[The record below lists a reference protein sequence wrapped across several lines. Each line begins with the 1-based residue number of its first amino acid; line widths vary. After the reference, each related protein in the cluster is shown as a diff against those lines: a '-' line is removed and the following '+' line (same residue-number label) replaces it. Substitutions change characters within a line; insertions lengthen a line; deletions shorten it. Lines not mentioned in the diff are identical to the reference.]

1 MSTSVANALLVKPS
15 QTFQAML
22 PVAKYH
28 KRYGFASLRNYD
40 MAVIHL
46 AKPPNPANQPHQP
59 DQPNHPNGIDL
70 AKLSP
75 HDTHDPHYSHV
86 WLHRIE
92 SRQPFKLHI
101 YPHIEFNSCQQGD
114 IHVLDES
121 LPLFLAKHYDKIVV
135 FGSDSITLT
144 VEQIPKSFGWPEL
157 ALACNT
163 DPLDPQHQVFWTSR
177 TGNRLVHQPVKPACL
192 CLAYTK
198 FTNLDQYRMLEFVP
212 VLTKQN
218 FQMVNIGTKLTDLK
232 TAGLATALKFH
243 NGYYGTL
250 MWFVIDR
257 MHKLTSLAQH
267 AKTRVVLNE
276 HNQPD
281 FCARLSDAVVHDAV
295 LGAWS
300 SHAFQLV
307 VAGHTIDSSVVG
319 HQHRINQHYCVS
331 HPHPR
336 GPHHP
341 HHPHQIIVRAS
352 HSVDVLVETLA
363 STNTPSMPAVMDV
376 INNTMSCQEGCFVRP
391 EYVGSIPA
399 WMVSQIRPDLLRGT
413 VITNQ

>member
-1 MSTSVANALLVKPS
+1 MV
-15 QTFQAML
+15 
-22 PVAKYH
+22 
-28 KRYGFASLRNYD
+28 
-40 MAVIHL
+40 
-46 AKPPNPANQPHQP
+46 
-59 DQPNHPNGIDL
+59 
-70 AKLSP
+70 
-75 HDTHDPHYSHV
+75 
-86 WLHRIE
+86 
-92 SRQPFKLHI
+92 
-101 YPHIEFNSCQQGD
+101 
-114 IHVLDES
+114 
-121 LPLFLAKHYDKIVV
+121 
-135 FGSDSITLT
+135 
-144 VEQIPKSFGWPEL
+144 
-157 ALACNT
+157 
-163 DPLDPQHQVFWTSR
+163 
-177 TGNRLVHQPVKPACL
+177 
-192 CLAYTK
+192 
-198 FTNLDQYRMLEFVP
+198 EFVP

-243 NGYYGTL
+243 DGYYGTL

-307 VAGHTIDSSVVG
+307 VAGHTIDSLVVG
-319 HQHRINQHYCVS
+319 NQHCINQHYFVNHS
-331 HPHPR
+331 
-336 GPHHP
+336 
-341 HHPHQIIVRAS
+341 HQIIVRAS

-363 STNTPSMPAVMDV
+363 STKTPSMQAVMHV
-376 INNTMSCQEGCFVRP
+376 INNTVSCQEGCFVRP